1 MSLRAVVNGWRE
13 TFILPKPF
21 EPLERE
27 SEFLRHYSRRYGEL
41 RLSSSAAAVLTW
53 LLYLV
58 VDLLLIRAD
67 PRFASMSTELVGLH
81 LLGSVML
88 VLFYAATIFTRRFIE
103 DERYASR
110 TTVAGCVIAAGV
122 IMVKQFHA
130 PFPYEY
136 LYYLQGTVV
145 LLIFCYG
152 LFRLRARDIVLMIA
166 IVSTLELAVL
176 WYRTLTEMSPTLAA
190 EREAYSMLS
199 SWLLL
204 TVGVIGY
211 GIGVQ
216 FERAERQTFC
226 SESDLQRINEAL
238 NQRNSEV
245 EALKA
250 DSEAHL
256 RALLDAQASLRAEAE
271 QRSRDKSKFLAS
283 AVHDLRQPLQ
293 AISNALYP
301 MTLAARDNDSPRVL
315 QMLTLVQTAE
325 DTMRKQLSAILNLS
339 RLESGLIRADIGP
352 VDLTRMI
359 EGVVGQQHA
368 VARDSRVDLSWR
380 CEADGPVHVQSDP
393 AFIERIL
400 LNLIGNGIK
409 YRAPD
414 RAQPRVSVE
423 VSVADDRVRVSVIDN
438 GVGIDARFIDSQAI
452 FEPFFQ
458 ADNHPGQ
465 SEKGV
470 GLGLSIVRAM
480 VANLPGHGIEVA
492 SVLHEGSRFTLSLPR
507 VGGIPAFSP
516 ADSAGADSGT
526 RDLDHCY
533 VLLVEDDALVLD
545 STRALFEAVGIRF
558 EAYVS
563 FEQFRDGIDTLERCP
578 DVVISDF
585 RLPDQHTGIDVID
598 LARKAFPGIGAVVF
612 SGEIGLADTLYGRTD
627 ITFMTKPLSPNDL
640 LRAIKDSLPA

>member
-1 MSLRAVVNGWRE
+1 MTLRAILNGWRE
-13 TFILPKPF
+13 TFVLPRPF
-21 EPLERE
+21 EPAQRE
-27 SEFLRHYSRRYGEL
+27 AEFLRHYSRRYGEL

-58 VDLLLIRAD
+58 VDLLLIKAD
-67 PRFASMSTELVGLH
+67 PRFASVSTELLGLH
-81 LLGSVML
+81 LMGSVML
-88 VLFYAATIFTRRFIE
+88 VLFYAATIFTPRFTE

-110 TTVAGCVIAAGV
+110 TTVAGCVVAAGV
-122 IMVKQFHA
+122 IMFKQFIA

-136 LYYLQGTVV
+136 LYYLLGMVV

-166 IVSTLELAVL
+166 FVGTLELAVL
-176 WYRTLTEMSPTLAA
+176 WYRTMTEVSPMLAA

-204 TVGVIGY
+204 TVGAIGY

-216 FERAERQTFC
+216 FERAERQTFIN
-226 SESDLQRINEAL
+226 EQDLHRINEAL

-271 QRSRDKSKFLAS
+271 QRNRDKSKFLAS

-301 MTLAARDNDSPRVL
+301 MTLAARENAPERVL
-315 QMLTLVQTAE
+315 PLLALMQTAE

-339 RLESGLIRADIGP
+339 RLESGLIRAEIGP
-352 VDLTRMI
+352 VELTRMI

-368 VARDSRVDLSWR
+368 VALESRVDLTWR
-380 CEADGPVHVQSDP
+380 AEVGGPVHVQSDP

-409 YRAPD
+409 YRAAD
-414 RAQPRVSVE
+414 RAQPSVT
-423 VSVADDRVRVSVIDN
+423 VVLSVAEDRVRVSVIDN
-438 GVGIDARFIDSQAI
+438 GVGIDARFIETQAI

-458 ADNHPGQ
+458 ADNHRGQ

-480 VANLPGHGIEVA
+480 VANLPGHAIEVT
-492 SVLHEGSRFTLSLPR
+492 SVLNEGSRFTLSLPR
-507 VGGIPAFSP
+507 VAVAPGVPAIDP
-516 ADSAGADSGT
+516 VVADSGT
-526 RDLDHCY
+526 RDLGRCY
-533 VLLVEDDALVLD
+533 VLLVEDDPLVLD
-545 STRALFEAVGIRF
+545 STAALFDAVDIRY
-558 EAYVS
+558 EAYAS
-563 FEQFRDGIDTLERCP
+563 FEQFREAIDTLERCP

-585 RLPDQHTGIDVID
+585 RLPGQHTAIEVIE
-598 LARKAFPGIGAVVF
+598 LARQSFPGIGAVVF
-612 SGEIGLADTLYGRTD
+612 SGEIGLADTLYGRPD
-627 ITFMTKPLSPNDL
+627 ITFMTKPLAPKDL
-640 LRAIKDSLPA
+640 LRAIEDSMPA